1 MSLMSLPRGIN
12 LRALAEKMGQCSG
25 AKVRGICKPTTEAGV
40 YALRERVNEDN
51 M

>member
-1 MSLMSLPRGIN
+1 MSLQRGIN

-25 AKVRGICKPTTEAGV
+25 AEVKGVTTEAG
-40 YALRERVNEDN
+40 